1 MEKSTTPAAVVPAA
15 IVEEAWQQVGASF
28 ERFCLTAGIATLAG
42 MMDGDAAQLCGVR
55 YGRDDGKDRY
65 RWGRTKGKLGFHG
78 ARSSWS
84 GLECEP
90 AAAVRSRCRAGK
102 RQSPRIGSASGR

>member
-65 RWGRTKGKLGFHG
+65 RWGADQGK
-78 ARSSWS
+78 A
-84 GLECEP
+84 GLP
-90 AAAVRSRCRAGK
+90 RGQDRAGAA
-102 RQSPRIGSASGR
+102 SSASPPRR